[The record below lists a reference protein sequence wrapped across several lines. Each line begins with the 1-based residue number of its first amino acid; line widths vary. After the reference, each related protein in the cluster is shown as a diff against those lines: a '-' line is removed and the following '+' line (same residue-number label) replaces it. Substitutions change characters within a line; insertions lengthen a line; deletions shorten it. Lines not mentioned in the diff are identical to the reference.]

1 MCLDG
6 IFYVQ
11 LLIEQN
17 VRRIR
22 VILIGKEKN
31 EENFKI
37 KMDRR

>member
-11 LLIEQN
+11 MLIEQN